1 MIIEQIDKTSFDL
14 NSLKDENS
22 EFYFVD
28 VSANGNTMQLYSLDG
43 MAMWGIINRL
53 KDDSVGLVKI
63 MR

>member
-28 VSANGNTMQLYSLDG
+28 VSANGNTMQLYSLDA